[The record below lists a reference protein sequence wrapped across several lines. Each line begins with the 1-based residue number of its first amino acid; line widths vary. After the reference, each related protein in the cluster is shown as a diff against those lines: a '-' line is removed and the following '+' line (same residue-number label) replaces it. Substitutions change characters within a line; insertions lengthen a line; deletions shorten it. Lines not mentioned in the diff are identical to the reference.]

1 MGCNKAVAQSLEV
14 KKSIKKS
21 IAKSNLISWSKS
33 VGTAQGYKMNHGK
46 STLSNLPRDS
56 VVACNNTISRQISVV
71 ATSKAFHRKG
81 KI

>member
-56 VVACNNTISRQISVV
+56 VVA
-71 ATSKAFHRKG
+71 TSKAFHRKG